1 MLKATKVIIKIDHIC
16 IKMQKWILSSFV
28 ITLMIIL
35 GEMWLI
41 ATMQNNPILIVLL
54 KHILKKN
61 IKNTETFLKSKKC
74 CF

>member
-1 MLKATKVIIKIDHIC
+1 MLIETKVIIKMYYIC
-16 IKMQKWILSSFV
+16 IKMQKLISSFV

-54 KHILKKN
+54 KHILKKK